1 MLRRE
6 SFSRD
11 RRTALISR
19 AFAAGW
25 LLLAAFAAGVAAQNS
40 NTPANAS
47 ANAPAANSSPTPV
60 PLAAVIAESDA
71 ALAKTREIDAFIQG
85 QAVPPAVSE
94 GLPATRSR
102 INEMTASTNASL
114 ADTPTLEAVNAAER
128 EWKQVLDRVVS
139 WTTDMRDRS
148 AAIEARIAELNSLKE
163 LWRSSEAAFRTQAEA
178 DPAGSE
184 SLVPDDVIRRI
195 GSLLSAITE
204 TERRAVA
211 KRAEFL
217 TVESRLSELQAEAEA
232 MLSSLRQQ
240 RERQLVN
247 IFSRSD
253 RPLWATD
260 PAGLRPEFVAGAASR
275 TLSLQWNDL
284 SDYARRYPG
293 RFVFHGVLLLV
304 LIAGLLWARR
314 KIVPLVEEEPKLRR
328 PAAFFELPVASAL
341 IVSALFSILIYPQ
354 PPRLLSTLVAA
365 AAIIPG
371 FLVVRRII
379 ESPWQYLLYGLLG
392 LFVLDRVRDI
402 LIDAELASRVIFS
415 FEMLA
420 AGLLL
425 IWFYR
430 SKKVAANVE
439 ASAYSAFER
448 IRRLLPVGA
457 GIFFGAFTASVL
469 GFVFV
474 AYLVGSGLLRT
485 AYLAIFLYTAVQI
498 LASGVAFLLRARPFS
513 GSSAVRNNRSLIVQK
528 VRRILAWT
536 AGIIWLLGILNNFA
550 VREAVFSAV
559 ADLLGY
565 RFSIGEIAFSIG
577 DILLFAAMVWAAF
590 LISRFVRFV
599 LEEDV
604 YPRLGLGDGAS
615 FAISSVFHYLLLI
628 LAFFIAISAVGFEL
642 SRFAIVAGAIG
653 VGLGFGLQ
661 NIINNFVSGLILLF
675 EQPVKVGD
683 TVQIGEHM
691 GSLKSIGLRASVVRK
706 VDGSDVIVPN
716 SQFISE
722 EVINW
727 TMLDERRRIDIPV
740 GVKYGSNAGEVQKL
754 LLDIAA
760 RYDQILTD
768 PAPAA
773 LFLGL
778 GESSIDF
785 ELRVWTVDTDGW
797 VALRSELVA
806 DVYNSLNEAG
816 IGIPFPT
823 REIYLQNGEG
833 GDEPK

>member
-6 SFSRD
+6 SFSRN
-11 RRTALISR
+11 RRAALISR
-19 AFAAGW
+19 AFVAAW
-25 LLLAAFAAGVAAQNS
+25 LLLAAFVAGVAAQNS

-47 ANAPAANSSPTPV
+47 ANAPAATPSPTPV
-60 PLAAVIAESDA
+60 PLAAVIAESEP
-71 ALAKTREIDAFIQG
+71 ALASVGEIDSFIQG
-85 QAVPPAVSE
+85 RAIPVEVIE
-94 GLPATRSR
+94 GIPATRTK
-102 INEMTASTNASL
+102 INVLRESTNATL
-114 ADTPTLEAVNAAER
+114 ADTPTLEEINAAER
-128 EWKQVLDRVVS
+128 EWKTIFDRLSASVS
-139 WTTDMRDRS
+139 LVKADAVEIEKRIEELSSLS
-148 AAIEARIAELNSLKE
+148 A
-163 LWRSSEAAFRTQAEA
+163 LWKASASALRTQ
-178 DPAGSE
+178 PGQSVG
-184 SLVPDDVIRRI
+184 LVPDEVLRRI
-195 GSLLSAITE
+195 ESVLASIGEA
-204 TERRAVA
+204 ERRAVS
-211 KRAEFL
+211 KRTEFL
-217 TVESRLSELQAEAEA
+217 TAESRLSELQAEAEA

-240 RERQLVN
+240 RGLQLVN

-253 RPLWATD
+253 RPLWAAD
-260 PAGLRPEFVAGAASR
+260 PAELRPEFVAGAASR
-275 TLSLQWNDL
+275 TFTVQWNDL
-284 SDYARRYPG
+284 SDYAGRHPG
-293 RFVFHGVLLLV
+293 RFVFHGVLLLA

-341 IVSALFSILIYPQ
+341 IVSALFSLLIYPQ
-354 PPRLLSTLVAA
+354 PPGLLRTLIAA

-392 LFVLDRVRDI
+392 LFVLDRAREV
-402 LIDAELASRVIFS
+402 LLDAGLAYRVIFS
-415 FEMLA
+415 LEMLA

-439 ASAYSAFER
+439 ASAFSAFER
-448 IRRLLPVGA
+448 IRRFLPVGA
-457 GIFFGAFTASVL
+457 GIFLVACIASIL
-469 GFVFV
+469 GFVTV

-513 GSSAVRNNRSLIVQK
+513 GSRAVRNNRSLIVQK

-550 VREAVFSAV
+550 VRDSVFSAV

-590 LISRFVRFV
+590 LISRFVRFI

-740 GVKYGSNAGEVQKL
+740 GVKYGSNSGEVQTL
-754 LLDIAA
+754 LLDVAR

-773 LFLGL
+773 LFTGM

-823 REIYLQNGEG
+823 RDIYLRTGG
-833 GDEPK
+833 GDVE